1 MPPVSVAMTRHMLWS
16 LSADDSPENAH
27 IIESKLI
34 DSRGAS
40 DDAKEG
46 VMSFLEKRQ
55 PDFKNKISSD
65 LPKDFPWRKSKFD
78 KE

>member
-1 MPPVSVAMTRHMLWS
+1 MTRHMLWS

-46 VMSFLEKRQ
+46 VMSFPAVTAVLASRRGLRVRHLG
-55 PDFKNKISSD
+55 SG
-65 LPKDFPWRKSKFD
+65 
-78 KE
+78 